1 METPKQPVSFSEVM
15 GRAPLRLFQIFTF
28 IVCMIVLVADGVDAQ
43 LLGVVTPL
51 ILKDYGV
58 DRTSFGFAV
67 GAALFGFGVGSWSGG
82 MLGDRIG
89 RRWSL
94 TLAAVV
100 FSLGT
105 VAASMSNTVME
116 MAVWR
121 FIGGLGFG
129 AAYAIAI
136 ALTGEWLPDR
146 WRSVAVTTISV
157 GTPLGGSIVGALAPT
172 VVGLW
177 GWRGAFMCFGAVTFV
192 LCVTL
197 IIVVLR
203 DSPAFLLA
211 RGRLAEAK
219 QAARRVVDED
229 LNLVPERHMTDTAT
243 GSIGVLDRSNLRLNI
258 GVGLAFTSA
267 TLVAYGI
274 LNWATTLL
282 TSHGFAF
289 DQASYTVFVAGI
301 TSIAG
306 SIAVGLLIQRYGSKK
321 TMILVGATLL
331 VNLVVLAALIES
343 TGSAPDANQRIL
355 IMALV
360 GLLAAIFSSGVGG
373 MYAMLTHGYPPSCRS
388 AGIGF
393 GIFMGRVGAYIS
405 STFGGALLD
414 MGKGSVIPY
423 FGALSIGAVLLM
435 VAMLINDR
443 HVPPAAR
450 KA

>member
-1 METPKQPVSFSEVM
+1 MSVSFSEVM

-28 IVCMIVLVADGVDAQ
+28 IVCLIVLVADGVDAQ

-58 DRTSFGFAV
+58 DRGSFGLAL

-82 MLGDRIG
+82 ILGDRVG

-94 TLAAVV
+94 VLAAVV

-105 VAASMSNTVME
+105 VAAGTANNVTE
-116 MAVWR
+116 MAIWR
-121 FIGGLGFG
+121 FLGGLGFG

-177 GWRGAFMCFGAVTFV
+177 GWRGAFTCFGAATFIV
-192 LCVTL
+192 CVVL
-197 IIVVLR
+197 IIAVLR

-211 RGRLAEAK
+211 RGRTAEAK
-219 QAARRVVDED
+219 KAARRVVDED
-229 LNLVPERHMTDTAT
+229 LDLVAERHMTDTSS

-306 SIAVGLLIQRYGSKK
+306 SISAGLLIQRFGSKRVM
-321 TMILVGATLL
+321 TGIGAALL
-331 VNLVVLAALIES
+331 VNLVVVAALIES
-343 TGSAPDANQRIL
+343 TAGAPDANQRVL

-393 GIFMGRVGAYIS
+393 GIFMGRIGAYLS
-405 STFGGALLD
+405 STFGGWLLD
-414 MGKGSVIPY
+414 IGNGSVIPY
-423 FGALSIGAVLLM
+423 FAALCIGAVLLM
-435 VAMLINDR
+435 LAVMINDR
-443 HVPPAAR
+443 HVPPARQPQLQAV
-450 KA
+450 